1 MYSVIIV
8 DDEEFITTS
17 LSKHI
22 IKYHTD
28 FRVNGCFTN
37 GGDALAFL
45 QKFPVDIIITDIR
58 MPYMDGLELIKRI
71 RKLLPEIYI
80 LIISGYSE
88 FEYAQ
93 KALAYNVRNYLLK
106 PIDLQELSDNLKE
119 IKEQLQKKFSDTIYS
134 DEDIQLFFID
144 LLSRMIFSK
153 KELNRRFS
161 QLSLADKAEDY
172 KGCIISI
179 TLNQASLRH
188 WQYGN
193 DTLPT
198 ALLNNVRMFLPDYES
213 FYLYRHQACFFFILL
228 SSQNIPSFSADT
240 FLTELEQ
247 TMHWNATLNTTT
259 TFNSL
264 EALLS
269 VSVLSSESSEKA
281 TDADLVI
288 QQAKNYIQ
296 AHYADNLS
304 REDVA
309 NAVYLNSVYF
319 SQLFKQKTGI
329 SFISY
334 LTTVRMEKAAELL
347 KTQMSINNIAEAV
360 GYLHRN
366 RFIVNFRQYSGYT
379 PSEYRRKIL
388 AEDMTN
394 EK

>member
-17 LSKHI
+17 LNKHI
-22 IKYHTD
+22 TRYHTD
-28 FRVNGCFTN
+28 FNVKGCFTN
-37 GGDALAFL
+37 GEDALAFL
-45 QKFPVDIIITDIR
+45 QKFPVDIIITDIS

-93 KALAYNVRNYLLK
+93 KALAYNVKNYLLK
-106 PIDLQELSDNLKE
+106 PIDFQEFSDNLE
-119 IKEQLQKKFSDTIYS
+119 AIKEEMQKKCSDTIYA

-144 LLSRMIFSK
+144 LLSRMISSK
-153 KELNRRFS
+153 KELYRRFNH
-161 QLSLADKAEDY
+161 LSLSDKAEDY

-179 TLNQASLRH
+179 TLKPNSIHH

-198 ALLNNVRMFLPDYES
+198 ALLNNVRMFLPDYDS
-213 FYLYRHQACFFFILL
+213 FYLYRHQTCFFFILL
-228 SSQNIPSFSADT
+228 SAQSIPFFSSDT
-240 FLTELEQ
+240 FLEELER
-247 TMHWNATLNTTT
+247 TMHWNCTLNTTT

-264 EALLS
+264 ESLLS
-269 VSVLSSESSEKA
+269 TSVLKSEPSERMA
-281 TDADLVI
+281 DTDLVI

-296 AHYADNLS
+296 THYADNLS

-319 SQLFKQKTGI
+319 SQLFKQKTGM

-334 LTTVRMEKAAELL
+334 LTTIRMEKAAELL
-347 KTQMSINNIAEAV
+347 KTQMTINNIATAV

-366 RFIVNFRQYSGYT
+366 RFIINFRQYSGYT

-388 AEDMTN
+388 AEDTTN